1 MMTRR
6 AGMLAMTVGTVG
18 TIASAALV
26 GRFLHAFRNNDLGF
40 KHDLSAPEFYAA
52 LGHHY
57 GRGFLAG
64 FFLCLFLL
72 LAGAGLEGFRG
83 RKPRQP

>member
-6 AGMLAMTVGTVG
+6 TGILAMAVGTVG
-18 TIASAALV
+18 TLACAGLV
-26 GRFLHAFRNNDLGF
+26 ARFLSAFRNNELGF
-40 KHDLSAPEFYAA
+40 KQGLTPPEFYAA
-52 LGHHY
+52 MGQHY
-57 GRGFLAG
+57 GNGFLAG